1 MKFIDIYRFS
11 AIFQPFLFAL
21 SHGEQFLS
29 IFEAATSLDGCI
41 SSGLSRNTSKN
52 RDFHTT
58 QISSNIVIYHIYHHL
73 ISLGFSLGFFWFLM
87 LRHVT
92 SLHVCR
98 IGGRQLGQDFLGRH
112 GVLLATTSHVG
123 QRHDLSQRHF
133 CTASAPL
140 LHSFT
145 ALRGAVAHLHTMVV
159 APNPDLTWL
168 NSCFD
173 WNC

>member
-112 GVLLATTSHVG
+112 GVSPGDNESRWTTSRPVTTTLLH
-123 QRHDLSQRHF
+123 RF
-133 CTASAPL
+133 CTASAQLHGAPWCRRPL
-140 LHSFT
+140 AYNGLSPQT
-145 ALRGAVAHLHTMVV
+145 QTSPG
-159 APNPDLTWL
+159 
-168 NSCFD
+168 
-173 WNC
+173 